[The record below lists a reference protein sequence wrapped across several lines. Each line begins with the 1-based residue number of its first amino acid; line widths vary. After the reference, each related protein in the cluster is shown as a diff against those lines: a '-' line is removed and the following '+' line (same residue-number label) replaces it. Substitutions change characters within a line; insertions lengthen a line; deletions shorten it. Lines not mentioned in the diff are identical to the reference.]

1 MTVANPGSP
10 AERLASVRARL
21 EAALKDPSS
30 IISGALIGLETDVA
44 SVCATIPNLPPK
56 EAHAL
61 APEMKHVIGLLELLS
76 KTMAEK
82 AAEQKPASDSANL
95 RRKAAAAYGSRGTRK
110 G

>member
-61 APEMKHVIGLLELLS
+61 APEMKHVIGLLADLNGESEGRQGVFNVAEL
-76 KTMAEK
+76 T
-82 AAEQKPASDSANL
+82 Q
-95 RRKAAAAYGSRGTRK
+95 RKRTQR
-110 G
+110 